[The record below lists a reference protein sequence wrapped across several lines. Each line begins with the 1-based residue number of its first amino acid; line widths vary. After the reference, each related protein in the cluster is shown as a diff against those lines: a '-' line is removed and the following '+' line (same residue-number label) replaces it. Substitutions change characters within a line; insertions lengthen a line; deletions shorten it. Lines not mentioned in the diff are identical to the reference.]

1 MHLEL
6 AQLKISER
14 KIERES
20 ERDNQ
25 KLDIEERTRIG
36 LELELQLLKE
46 REREWQ
52 HKYALLE
59 QQAEKLKRDK
69 DDLNRQVRELSFKL
83 SFRS

>member
-20 ERDNQ
+20 ERLNQ
-25 KLDIEERTRIG
+25 KLDIEEERTRIG
-36 LELELQLLKE
+36 LERELQLLKE
-46 REREWQ
+46 SEREWQ

-59 QQAEKLKRDK
+59 QQAEKLKTSHSNIGK
-69 DDLNRQVRELSFKL
+69 TMTI
-83 SFRS
+83 

>member
-14 KIERES
+14 KIDRES
-20 ERDNQ
+20 ERLNQ

-36 LELELQLLKE
+36 LERELQLLKE
-46 REREWQ
+46 SEREWQ

-69 DDLNRQVRELSFKL
+69 DDLNRQLRELSFKL